1 MSKRSVGLS
10 EPVYQEILKQ
20 IMNKEL
26 MPGDKIPELKIA
38 EEFHISRT
46 PVRDAIKML
55 GSNGLVDICLLYTS
69 RCV

>member
-26 MPGDKIPELKIA
+26 MPEIRYP
-38 EEFHISRT
+38 S
-46 PVRDAIKML
+46 
-55 GSNGLVDICLLYTS
+55 
-69 RCV
+69 